1 MPKRLSPREAQPTPL
16 PSWTIYKL
24 AAKHQWLGHVEA
36 VDADAAIQAA
46 AREFDTD
53 VRRLI
58 AVRRNTIA

>member
-36 VDADAAIQAA
+36 AHADAAIQAEQGNSI
-46 AREFDTD
+46 RMCGG
-53 VRRLI
+53 
-58 AVRRNTIA
+58 